1 MKLFTA
7 FFALVALSLTA
18 SAFAQEESPA
28 PSASTEEKPSASVET
43 TPESTKPPSTT
54 EEKPAATSSAA
65 EKKEKAS
72 ATTTP
77 GSAKKEATA
86 SSEAKKTG
94 SPSTGKPEKKMSA
107 EATIKDNEN
116 RWEAAVANHDAA
128 TVETMVASDFMGIS
142 AKGKFLNKSG
152 LVNEYKSDK
161 DTYKSA
167 KNEKLNVRAYD
178 KDVIVVTGSAREKG
192 TDKDGKAFDRTFLF
206 TDTWVDRNG
215 QWQCVASQA
224 AFRGQK

>member
-1 MKLFTA
+1 MKLLTA
-7 FFALVALSLTA
+7 FFALVALSLSA
-18 SAFAQEESPA
+18 SAFAQEESPS
-28 PSASTEEKPSASVET
+28 PSASTEEKPSATVET
-43 TPESTKPPSTT
+43 TPESTKPPATT

-128 TVETMVASDFMGIS
+128 TVQTMVASDFMGIS
-142 AKGKFLNKSG
+142 AKGKFMNKSG
-152 LVNEYKSDK
+152 LLNEYKSDK

-224 AFRGQK
+224 AFHGQK